1 MKSDTW
7 ILNPVRMKEEQ
18 LQLYVYNSMNSS

>member
-18 LQLYVYNSMNSS
+18 LQLYVYNSTNSS